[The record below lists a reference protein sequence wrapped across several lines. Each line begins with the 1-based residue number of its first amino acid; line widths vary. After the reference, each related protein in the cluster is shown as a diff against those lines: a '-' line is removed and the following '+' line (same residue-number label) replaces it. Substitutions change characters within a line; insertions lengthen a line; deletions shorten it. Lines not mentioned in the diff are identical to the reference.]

1 MQSKSYTEQL
11 DASIRQVVWMF
22 LREHI
27 PSDIL
32 RRWRFYPIRLLF
44 DLFTLLAVEE
54 ECPRVPI
61 QCPKPRSGERPPNG
75 FERKHFGEL
84 GRWRR

>member
-1 MQSKSYTEQL
+1 MQSKSYTERL
-11 DASIRQVVWMF
+11 DALIRQVVWMF

-54 ECPRVPI
+54 ECPRVLT
-61 QCPKPRSGERPPNG
+61 QRPGASFWRMQTRNG
-75 FERKHFGEL
+75 I
-84 GRWRR
+84 

>member
-1 MQSKSYTEQL
+1 
-11 DASIRQVVWMF
+11 MF
-22 LREHI
+22 LPEHI

-54 ECPRVPI
+54 ECPRVLTSGPE
-61 QCPKPRSGERPPNG
+61 PRSGDADQEWDLTQALR
-75 FERKHFGEL
+75 L
-84 GRWRR
+84 I